1 MQHVSTHICDDV
13 REERGNKLS
22 LMGLYDEAIL
32 FPKLPARLP
41 KLCLFQRWAEAHDA
55 RTVKIGIDG
64 TALDKPHRVE
74 ARVDYAPGESRKEKL
89 QIAIALSPLAFAQEG
104 TLVISTYFN
113 GASRPSHVHTLQIGR
128 AVSTS
133 AEGVS
138 DRRHA

>member
-32 FPKLPARLP
+32 FPKLPVRREP
-41 KLCLFQRWAEAHDA
+41 WRGAHLRDA
-55 RTVKIGIDG
+55 RTVKIEIDG